1 MFQRVLALARD
12 LLSTLE
18 VPGGVPSVTTYSERI
33 VVIAGIIERYVN
45 EHPRAA
51 DTPEGIC
58 KWWIARQR
66 HDESLDDV
74 QNALNY
80 LVELGTMSRVAL
92 PDGAAVY
99 LRAAPSE
106 NEGKA

>member
-1 MFQRVLALARD
+1 M
-12 LLSTLE
+12 

-33 VVIAGIIERYVN
+33 VVIAGIIERYLN

-58 KWWIARQR
+58 RWWVARR
-66 HDESLDDV
+66 RYDESLHDV
-74 QNALNY
+74 QNALDY
-80 LVELGTMSRVAL
+80 LVELGRVSRVVL
-92 PDGAAVY
+92 PDGAAIY
-99 LRAAPSE
+99 ARAAPSE